1 MILSTVKEEKLAAL
15 LGRWLI
21 FEIEI
26 WITNKIEPDAVSWS
40 NFFRVG
46 VMRHNEILSRVP
58 VKSIRAVRSTCKN
71 WNLITKYERFAN
83 KHIDKATASERDK
96 EFLVIAGDYLFSLNL
111 NETHN
116 RKFDLSI
123 NHRGISIAREHS
135 DRTVFIAQAFLSQGL
150 LLCVW
155 RNVIDN
161 RSRLLVWN
169 PYWGKNRWIECPM
182 TYCLYEW
189 FAFGYDK
196 SSGRHKILRF
206 SSNNGDRYMEIY
218 DLSSDSWRTLDAA
231 SDINTIK
238 YMESGLSLKGNTYWY
253 AIDYETEDCF
263 LHYFDFTRERFENRL
278 PLPQPPSS
286 YSYAQVNIS
295 LSSVKEEKLA
305 VLFSPR
311 GRFVIDIWV
320 TNKTEPDAVSW
331 SYFFKVE
338 TTQHLSGFLFE
349 NFLIDEEKKVI
360 VIFDIYGGANNAYTI
375 SGETGH
381 FRKLDLRQSPYK
393 RPYRLVGC
401 YIPSSVQI

>member
-1 MILSTVKEEKLAAL
+1 M
-15 LGRWLI
+15 
-21 FEIEI
+21 
-26 WITNKIEPDAVSWS
+26 
-40 NFFRVG
+40 
-46 VMRHNEILSRVP
+46 
-58 VKSIRAVRSTCKN
+58 
-71 WNLITKYERFAN
+71 
-83 KHIDKATASERDK
+83 
-96 EFLVIAGDYLFSLNL
+96 
-111 NETHN
+111 
-116 RKFDLSI
+116 
-123 NHRGISIAREHS
+123 
-135 DRTVFIAQAFLSQGL
+135 
-150 LLCVW
+150 
-155 RNVIDN
+155 
-161 RSRLLVWN
+161 
-169 PYWGKNRWIECPM
+169 
-182 TYCLYEW
+182 
-189 FAFGYDK
+189 
-196 SSGRHKILRF
+196 
-206 SSNNGDRYMEIY
+206 
-218 DLSSDSWRTLDAA
+218 
-231 SDINTIK
+231 
-238 YMESGLSLKGNTYWY
+238 SLKGNTYWY

-381 FRKLDLRQSPYK
+381 FRKVDLRQSPYK

>member
-1 MILSTVKEEKLAAL
+1 MTKLPRDL
-15 LGRWLI
+15 V
-21 FEIEI
+21 E
-26 WITNKIEPDAVSWS
+26 
-40 NFFRVG
+40 
-46 VMRHNEILSRVP
+46 EILSRVP

-111 NETHN
+111 NETHS

-169 PYWGKNRWIECPM
+169 PYWGKNKWIECPM

-253 AIDYETEDCF
+253 AIDYEKEDCF
-263 LHYFDFTRERFENRL
+263 LHYFDFTRE
-278 PLPQPPSS
+278 
-286 YSYAQVNIS
+286 V
-295 LSSVKEEKLA
+295 
-305 VLFSPR
+305 
-311 GRFVIDIWV
+311 
-320 TNKTEPDAVSW
+320 
-331 SYFFKVE
+331 
-338 TTQHLSGFLFE
+338 
-349 NFLIDEEKKVI
+349 
-360 VIFDIYGGANNAYTI
+360 
-375 SGETGH
+375 
-381 FRKLDLRQSPYK
+381 
-393 RPYRLVGC
+393 
-401 YIPSSVQI
+401 